1 MCDFASHQSKG
12 FFFIPFPVRRSD
24 CAFITMPPSRFVKT
38 GGCWTCKLRRKKCD
52 EARPICGNC
61 NGLVLDCVYGAKPAW
76 MDGGD
81 RQKHKASSLK
91 TEVKRNVA
99 RNRGRAQ
106 GRNDAFMDSQ
116 KAGYT
121 VISDIAI
128 DSSLLPNPAPTES
141 IANTPEGTDETNL
154 DEELALIA
162 TLPWS
167 HQQER
172 RSDTLEQA
180 SASEWNFVM
189 KYLDHAFPALFPF
202 YRPHVFDTGRNWILL
217 LLRKSRIAYH
227 AALGISCY
235 YFTLTLSDAEG
246 EAEHAVCKQLRWN
259 EVDKETGL
267 CFSSLRS
274 EIAALNLHV
283 GNTPVT
289 ILERAELFSSITQVI
304 VFEMALGKSA
314 PWDTHL
320 PAAITL
326 FEEIMASSEAR
337 STYRGQPQSKL
348 ASVLLGFEDPMWTNS
363 SPSNHIWSA
372 SQTGFRFCTGLLIFV
387 DIIASTSLGKAPQ
400 LLRYH
405 SDVLAKSDDGLPAVG
420 EAEIRLSGIVGCYNC
435 IAESIAEISSLSSWK
450 SALRSDMQNTQGTQ
464 RFHNV
469 TLVLENSLHD
479 IQQKLVVKA
488 TSSNSTAPALIWGFA
503 ADIYRVVAVEGWQL
517 ANPSIRA
524 NVAQI
529 TKLLD
534 SVPSNQLRT
543 IAWPICIAGCFA
555 EKHEESFFSA
565 LFLRSRGAESFGALR
580 DAQGLVE
587 KAWLSRDEI
596 RERSFDLASGLATL
610 GPRILL
616 V

>member
-1 MCDFASHQSKG
+1 
-12 FFFIPFPVRRSD
+12 
-24 CAFITMPPSRFVKT
+24 
-38 GGCWTCKLRRKKCD
+38 
-52 EARPICGNC
+52 
-61 NGLVLDCVYGAKPAW
+61 

-91 TEVKRNVA
+91 NEVKRNVA

-106 GRNDAFMDSQ
+106 GRNDASVDAR

-121 VISDIAI
+121 VISDIAVE
-128 DSSLLPNPAPTES
+128 PTANIPEERDES
-141 IANTPEGTDETNL
+141 NL
-154 DEELALIA
+154 EKELALIA

-189 KYLDHAFPALFPF
+189 KYLDHVFPALFPF
-202 YRPHVFDTGRNWILL
+202 YRPHVFDTGRSWILL

-259 EVDKETGL
+259 EVETETGL
-267 CFSSLRS
+267 CFNSLRS
-274 EIAALNLHV
+274 DIMALNLHV
-283 GNTPVT
+283 RNTPVT

-314 PWDTHL
+314 PWNTHL

-326 FEEIMASSEAR
+326 FEEIMASPGAR
-337 STYRGQPQSKL
+337 SAYRGQPQSKF
-348 ASVLLGFEDPMWTNS
+348 ASVLLGIEDPMWTNA

-372 SQTGFRFCTGLLIFV
+372 AQTGFRFCVGLLIFI

-405 SDVLAKSDDGLPAVG
+405 SDVLAKFDDGLPVVAVG
-420 EAEIRLSGIVGCYNC
+420 EAEIRLSGVVGCYNC
-435 IAESIAEISSLSSWK
+435 IAESIAEISSLSSLK
-450 SALRSDMQNTQGTQ
+450 SALRGDMQNTQETY
-464 RFHNV
+464 RSHNV
-469 TLVLENSLHD
+469 ALALENNLHD
-479 IQQKLVVKA
+479 IQQKRAAEA
-488 TSSNSTAPALIWGFA
+488 TSSNSIVTALIWGFA
-503 ADIYRVVAVEGWQL
+503 ADVYRVISVEGWQL
-517 ANPSIRA
+517 ANPSIPA
-524 NVAQI
+524 YVAQI
-529 TKLLD
+529 IKLLD
-534 SVPSNQLRT
+534 SVPFNQLRT

-565 LFLRSRGAESFGALR
+565 LFLRSSRAESFGALR

-587 KAWLSRDEI
+587 KAWLSRDEL
-596 RERSFDLASGLATL
+596 RETSFDLSSGLATL

-616 V
+616 F

>member
-1 MCDFASHQSKG
+1 
-12 FFFIPFPVRRSD
+12 
-24 CAFITMPPSRFVKT
+24 MPPSRFVKT
-38 GGCWTCKLRRKKCD
+38 GGCWTCKLRRKRCD
-52 EARPICGNC
+52 ETRPICGNC
-61 NGLVLDCVYGAKPAW
+61 NSLVIDCAYGAKPAW

-81 RQKHKASSLK
+81 RQKHKATSLK
-91 TEVKRNVA
+91 NEVKQNAA

-106 GRNDAFMDSQ
+106 GCNDSFADAQ

-121 VISDIAI
+121 VISDIAV
-128 DSSLLPNPAPTES
+128 DSSLLNPEPTIAIES
-141 IANTPEGTDETNL
+141 IVNTPEGRDETNS

-172 RSDTLEQA
+172 RSNTLEQA
-180 SASEWNFVM
+180 SASEWNFIM
-189 KYLDHAFPALFPF
+189 KYIDHAFPALFPF

-259 EVDKETGL
+259 EVETETEL

-274 EIAALNLHV
+274 DIMALNLYV

-289 ILERAELFSSITQVI
+289 ILERAELFNSITQVI

-326 FEEIMASSEAR
+326 FEEIMASPEAR
-337 STYRGQPQSKL
+337 STYRGQPQSKF

-372 SQTGFRFCTGLLIFV
+372 SQTGFRFCTGLLIFI

-405 SDVLAKSDDGLPAVG
+405 SDVLAKSDGGLSAVG

-435 IAESIAEISSLSSWK
+435 IAESIAEISSLSCWK
-450 SALRSDMQNTQGTQ
+450 SAFRSDIQNTQGAH

-469 TLVLENSLHD
+469 TLALENSLHD
-479 IQQKLVVKA
+479 IQQKLAAEA

-503 ADIYRVVAVEGWQL
+503 ADIYRAVVVEGWRL

-524 NVAQI
+524 HVAQI
-529 TKLLD
+529 TRLLD

-565 LFLRSRGAESFGALR
+565 LFLRASHAESFGALR

-587 KAWLSRDEI
+587 KAWLNRDEL
-596 RERSFDLASGLATL
+596 RERSFGLASGLAML